1 MGEICD
7 PEERGGSVTMLSQ
20 AVKDELKAMVG
31 EGRYFDNQE
40 DLLMYS
46 YDAFMVKGM
55 PEAVLLPVSTE
66 EVSRIMKVAS
76 RERIPVTPRGAGTNL
91 TGGSVPTRGGI
102 ALSFTKMNRILNID
116 KENRSAAVQPGVI
129 NMDFQK
135 ELAKRGLYYPP
146 DPGSMAVTTMGGNVA
161 ENAGGPRAVKYGVTK
176 DYLLGLEVVLAS
188 GQVMRT
194 GGKTL
199 KNVTGYNLTQLFCG
213 SEGTLGVITEI
224 TVKLIPLP
232 ETKRTLQAAYKN
244 LSDAGKT
251 VSRVFEIGILPV
263 ALEILDKTFI
273 NIIEDYT
280 HLGLPR
286 EAEALLLI
294 EVDGPETAVA
304 PQAERLT
311 QLCREMGAH
320 EVKVAKTVAE
330 NDEIWRARRS
340 AYGAEA
346 RLRPTA
352 IAEDCTVPVG
362 NLVAMFHEVA
372 KIAEKYKLLIPVL
385 AHAGDG
391 NLHPQILT
399 DNRDEEEMK
408 RVMKAIDEISI
419 KAVELGG
426 TLTGE
431 HGIGIAKREILPLEL
446 GDAAMEI
453 TKNIKMAFDPLNIL
467 NPDKVVRLV

>member
-1 MGEICD
+1 
-7 PEERGGSVTMLSQ
+7 MLSKTI
-20 AVKDELKAMVG
+20 KDELKAIVG

-55 PEAVLLPVSTE
+55 PEVVLLPVSTE

-76 RERIPVTPRGAGTNL
+76 REKIPVTPRGAGTNL
-91 TGGSVPTRGGI
+91 TGGSVPTRGGMTL
-102 ALSFTKMNRILNID
+102 AFTKMNRILDID
-116 KENRSAAVQPGVI
+116 KENRNAVVQPGVI
-129 NMDFQK
+129 NMEFQK
-135 ELAKRGLYYPP
+135 ELAKKGLYYPP

-188 GQVMRT
+188 GEVLRT

-213 SEGTLGVITEI
+213 SEGTLGLITEM
-224 TVKLIPLP
+224 TLKLIPLP

-244 LSDAGKT
+244 MSDAGRT
-251 VSRVFEIGILPV
+251 VSKVFEIGILPV

-280 HLGLPR
+280 KLGLPR

-294 EVDGPETAVA
+294 EVDGPETAVI
-304 PQAERLT
+304 PQSERLT
-311 QLCREMGAH
+311 KLCQEMGAH

-362 NLVAMFHEVA
+362 NLVAMFQEVA
-372 KIAEKYKLLIPVL
+372 KIAEKYKLLIPIV

-399 DNRDEEEMK
+399 DIRDKEEMEK
-408 RVMKAIDEISI
+408 VMKAIDEISI

-431 HGIGIAKREILPLEL
+431 HGIGIAKREILPVEL
-446 GDAAMEI
+446 GEAAMEV
-453 TKNIKMAFDPLNIL
+453 TRNIKKAFDPLNIM
-467 NPDKVVRLV
+467 NPDKVVRIV

>member
-1 MGEICD
+1 
-7 PEERGGSVTMLSQ
+7 MLSK
-20 AVKDELKAMVG
+20 AVKDELKAIVG

-40 DLLMYS
+40 DLLLYS

-55 PEAVLLPVSTE
+55 PEVVLLPVSTA

-76 RERIPVTPRGAGTNL
+76 REKIPVTPRGAGTNL
-91 TGGSVPTRGGI
+91 TGGSVPTREGMV
-102 ALSFTKMNRILNID
+102 LSFTKMNRILDID
-116 KENRSAAVQPGVI
+116 KENRHAVVQPGVI
-129 NMDFQK
+129 NMEFQK
-135 ELAKRGLYYPP
+135 ELAKKGLYYPP

-176 DYLLGLEVVLAS
+176 DYLLGLEVVLPS
-188 GQVMRT
+188 GEVLRT

-213 SEGTLGVITEI
+213 SEGTLGLITEM
-224 TVKLIPLP
+224 TLKLIPLP

-244 LSDAGKT
+244 LSDAGRT

-280 HLGLPR
+280 KLGLPR

-294 EVDGPETAVA
+294 EVDGPESAVV
-304 PQAERLT
+304 PQSERLT
-311 QLCREMGAH
+311 KLCQEMGAH

-372 KIAEKYKLLIPVL
+372 KIAEKYKLLIPVV

-399 DNRDEEEMK
+399 DIRDKEEME

-446 GDAAMEI
+446 GEVAMEV
-453 TKNIKMAFDPLNIL
+453 TRNIKKAFDPLNIM
-467 NPDKVVRLV
+467 NPDKVVRIV

>member
-1 MGEICD
+1 
-7 PEERGGSVTMLSQ
+7 MLSKT
-20 AVKDELKAMVG
+20 VKDELKAIVG
-31 EGRYFDNQE
+31 EGRYFDNKE

-46 YDAFMVKGM
+46 YDAFMVKAM
-55 PEAVLLPVSTE
+55 PEVVLLPVSTE

-76 RERIPVTPRGAGTNL
+76 REKIPVTPRGAGTNL
-91 TGGSVPTRGGI
+91 TGGSVPTRGGMTL
-102 ALSFTKMNRILNID
+102 AFTKMNRILDID
-116 KENRSAAVQPGVI
+116 KENRNAVVQPGVI
-129 NMDFQK
+129 NMEFQK
-135 ELAKRGLYYPP
+135 ELAKKGLYYPP

-188 GQVMRT
+188 GEVLRT

-213 SEGTLGVITEI
+213 SEGTLGLITEM
-224 TVKLIPLP
+224 TLKLIPLP

-244 LSDAGKT
+244 MSDAGRTISK
-251 VSRVFEIGILPV
+251 VFEIGILPV

-294 EVDGPETAVA
+294 EVDGPETAVV
-304 PQAERLT
+304 PQSERLT
-311 QLCREMGAH
+311 KLCQEMGAH

-372 KIAEKYKLLIPVL
+372 KIAEKYKLLIPIV

-399 DNRDEEEMK
+399 DIRDKEEME

-446 GDAAMEI
+446 GEAAMEV
-453 TKNIKMAFDPLNIL
+453 TRNIKKAFDPLNIL
-467 NPDKVVRLV
+467 NPD

>member
-1 MGEICD
+1 
-7 PEERGGSVTMLSQ
+7 MLSQ
-20 AVKDELKAMVG
+20 AVKDELKAIVG

-40 DLLMYS
+40 DLLLYS

-76 RERIPVTPRGAGTNL
+76 RERIPITPRGAGTNL

-102 ALSFTKMNRILNID
+102 TLSFTKMNRILNID
-116 KENRSAAVQPGVI
+116 KENRSAAIQPGVV

-135 ELAKRGLYYPP
+135 ELAKKGLYYPP

-188 GQVMRT
+188 GEVMRT

-213 SEGTLGVITEI
+213 SEGTLGLITEI

-251 VSRVFEIGILPV
+251 VAKVFEIGILPV

-294 EVDGPETAVA
+294 EVDGPEAAVI
-304 PQAERLT
+304 PQSERLT
-311 QLCREMGAH
+311 ELCREMGAH
-320 EVKVAKTVAE
+320 EIKVAKTVAE

-372 KIAEKYKLLIPVL
+372 KIAEKYQLLIPVV

-431 HGIGIAKREILPLEL
+431 HGIGIAKREILHVEL
-446 GDAAMEI
+446 GEAAMAA
-453 TKNIKMAFDPLNIL
+453 TRNIKMAFDPLNIL
-467 NPDKVVRLV
+467 NPDKVIRIV

>member
-1 MGEICD
+1 
-7 PEERGGSVTMLSQ
+7 MLSK
-20 AVKDELKAMVG
+20 AVKDELKAIVG
-31 EGRYFDNQE
+31 EGRYFDNPE

-55 PEAVLLPVSTE
+55 PEAVLLPVSTD
-66 EVSRIMKVAS
+66 EVSRVMKVAS
-76 RERIPVTPRGAGTNL
+76 REKIPVTPRGAGTNL

-102 ALSFTKMNRILNID
+102 TLSFTKMNRILDID
-116 KENRSAAVQPGVI
+116 KENRHAVVQPGVI
-129 NMDFQK
+129 NMEFQK

-176 DYLLGLEVVLAS
+176 DYLLGLEVVLPS
-188 GQVMRT
+188 GEVLRT

-213 SEGTLGVITEI
+213 SEGTLGLITEM
-224 TVKLIPLP
+224 TLKLIPLP
-232 ETKRTLQAAYKN
+232 ETKRTLQAAYQ
-244 LSDAGKT
+244 SMGDAGKT
-251 VSRVFEIGILPV
+251 VSKVFEIGILPV

-280 HLGLPR
+280 QLGLPR

-294 EVDGPETAVA
+294 EVDGPESAVV
-304 PQAERLT
+304 PQSERLT
-311 QLCREMGAH
+311 KLCQEMGAH

-362 NLVAMFHEVA
+362 NLVAMFQEVA
-372 KIAEKYKLLIPVL
+372 KIAEKYKLLIPVV

-399 DNRDEEEMK
+399 DIRDKEEME

-431 HGIGIAKREILPLEL
+431 HGIGIAKREILPVEL
-446 GDAAMEI
+446 GEAAMEV
-453 TKNIKMAFDPLNIL
+453 TRNIKKAFDPLNIM
-467 NPDKVVRLV
+467 NPDKVVRIV

>member
-1 MGEICD
+1 
-7 PEERGGSVTMLSQ
+7 MLSQ
-20 AVKDELKAMVG
+20 TVKNELKAIVD
-31 EGRYFDNQE
+31 EGRYFDNKE

-46 YDAFMVKGM
+46 YDAFMVKEV
-55 PEAVLLPVSTE
+55 PEVVLLPVRTE
-66 EVSRIMKVAS
+66 EVSQIMKVAS
-76 RERIPVTPRGAGTNL
+76 REKIPVTARGAGTNL
-91 TGGSVPTRGGI
+91 TGGSVPIRKGI
-102 ALSFTKMNRILNID
+102 VMSFTKMNKILKID
-116 KENRSAAVQPGVI
+116 KENRVAVLQPGVI
-129 NMDFQK
+129 NMEFQK
-135 ELAKRGLYYPP
+135 ELARLGLYYPP

-161 ENAGGPRAVKYGVTK
+161 ENAGGPRAVKYGVTNNF
-176 DYLLGLEVVLAS
+176 LLGLEVVLAS
-188 GQVMRT
+188 GRVMRT
-194 GGKTL
+194 GGRTI
-199 KNVTGYNLTQLFCG
+199 KNVTGYSLTQLLCG
-213 SEGTLGVITEI
+213 SEGTLGLITEI

-232 ETKRTLQAAYKN
+232 EAKRTLQAAYKN

-251 VSRVFEIGILPV
+251 VSKVFEIGILPV
-263 ALEILDKTFI
+263 ALEILDKVFI
-273 NIIEDYT
+273 NIIEDYM

-294 EVDGPETAVA
+294 EVDGPEAAVI

-311 QLCREMGAH
+311 KLCQEMGAH
-320 EVKVAKTVAE
+320 EVKVAKTVQE

-362 NLVAMFHEVA
+362 NLVAMFHEVG
-372 KIAEKYKLLIPVL
+372 KIAEKYKLLIPVV

-399 DNRDEEEMK
+399 DIRDEEEMK
-408 RVMKAIDEISI
+408 RVVKAIDEISI

-431 HGIGIAKREILPLEL
+431 HGIGIAKREILPIEL
-446 GDAAMEI
+446 GEVAMEI

-467 NPDKVVRLV
+467 NPDKVVRIV

>member
-1 MGEICD
+1 
-7 PEERGGSVTMLSQ
+7 MLSKT
-20 AVKDELKAMVG
+20 VKDELKAIVG

-46 YDAFMVKGM
+46 YDAFMVKAM
-55 PEAVLLPVSTE
+55 PEVVLLPVSTE

-76 RERIPVTPRGAGTNL
+76 REKIPVTPRGAGTNL
-91 TGGSVPTRGGI
+91 TGGSVPTRGGMTL
-102 ALSFTKMNRILNID
+102 AFTKMNRILDID
-116 KENRSAAVQPGVI
+116 KENRNAVVQPGVI
-129 NMDFQK
+129 NMEFQK
-135 ELAKRGLYYPP
+135 ELAKKGLYYPP

-188 GQVMRT
+188 GEVLRT

-213 SEGTLGVITEI
+213 SEGTLGLITEM
-224 TVKLIPLP
+224 TLKLIPLP

-244 LSDAGKT
+244 MSDAGRTISK
-251 VSRVFEIGILPV
+251 VFEIGILPV

-286 EAEALLLI
+286 EAEGLLLI
-294 EVDGPETAVA
+294 EVDGPETAVV
-304 PQAERLT
+304 PQSERLT
-311 QLCREMGAH
+311 KLCQEMGAH

-362 NLVAMFHEVA
+362 NLVAMFHEVG
-372 KIAEKYKLLIPVL
+372 KIAEKYKLLIPIV

-399 DNRDEEEMK
+399 DIRDKEEME

-446 GDAAMEI
+446 GEAAMEV
-453 TKNIKMAFDPLNIL
+453 TRNIKKAFDPLNIL
-467 NPDKVVRLV
+467 NPDKVVRVL